1 MTDKQT
7 YNIHLD
13 YDLNITIDSNALD
26 PEVKQTLENMLNE
39 REKSLDNTTLPE
51 INHAIQSHSFG
62 FEVHLS
68 TDEGKIED
76 IVKEYIQE
84 QKELELAADEK
95 FSNALN
101 DLNDLVRKEFEQ
113 LEKGEL
119 QISF

>member
-7 YNIHLD
+7 YNIHFD
-13 YDLNITIDSNALD
+13 HDLNISIDSNALD
-26 PEVKQTLENMLNE
+26 PEIKKELENMLNE
-39 REKSLDNTTLPE
+39 REDQFDNSTLPE
-51 INHAIQSHSFG
+51 INHAISSHSFG

-76 IVKEYIQE
+76 IVKEHIQE
-84 QKELELAADEK
+84 QKELKLAADEK

-113 LEKGEL
+113 LEKGEF

>member
-7 YNIHLD
+7 YNIHFD
-13 YDLNITIDSNALD
+13 HDLNITIDSNALD
-26 PEVKQTLENMLNE
+26 PEIKKELENMLNE
-39 REKSLDNTTLPE
+39 RENQFDNSTLPE

-76 IVKEYIQE
+76 IVKEHIQE
-84 QKELELAADEK
+84 QKELELEADK
-95 FSNALN
+95 NFANALDN
-101 DLNDLVRKEFEQ
+101 LNNQILKEFEQ

-119 QISF
+119 TL